1 MSQMATLETLESLLE
16 TFLDRAV
23 TLKEKRLKVVEGIS
37 RLDEIAAQSHS
48 TPEIASRVGE
58 WFAENNRL
66 LDQQALKPT
75 DIDRIATVL
84 SQIESELESNDP
96 SPEMAKIKSEIIR
109 WQQFKPKAGEK
120 IVLHRGPEEATQQ
133 LVRERDTINEFAAYM
148 EQLTARMADFAG
160 GKKHLL
166 SVLDDAL
173 KSSILQKSKDSLIL
187 SAFIIYYLKIFGYK
201 VEPYVARLKHA
212 ESLIKEG

>member
-16 TFLDRAV
+16 TFLERAV
-23 TLKEKRLKVVEGIS
+23 NLKEKRLRVIEGIS
-37 RLDEIAAQSHS
+37 RLDEITAEPHS
-48 TPEIASRVGE
+48 TPEIANRIGE

-66 LDQQALKPT
+66 LDQNSLKPT
-75 DIDRIATVL
+75 DIDRIATL
-84 SQIESELESNDP
+84 LGKIETELGEAEV
-96 SPEMAKIKSEIIR
+96 SPETAKLKSEINR
-109 WQQFKPKAGEK
+109 WQQVKPKTGEK
-120 IVLHRGPEEATQQ
+120 IVLRRGPEAAARP
-133 LVRERDTINEFAAYM
+133 LVKERDTINEFATYM
-148 EQLTARMADFAG
+148 EQLTNKMADFAG
-160 GKKHLL
+160 GKVHLL

-173 KSSILQKSKDSLIL
+173 KSAILQKSKDSLIL